1 MNINS
6 IVRRLCPL
14 ETERLMHFP
23 DNYLHIDGD
32 ATPDS
37 PMFKGCG
44 NSWGVNNAR
53 WVNLRLEHVLRDT
66 GLVAND
72 RVVQYATTCSGV
84 EAHTLSVKGQNW
96 HANFYSE
103 IEPFPCRVLAHHY
116 PDTPN
121 LGDMTKLDGH
131 PYSLDVFSGGTPCFT
146 AGNMVL
152 TESGYRPIET
162 IREGDMVM
170 THEGRLRKVVAIGA
184 KMAYNIVDV
193 TIATRQKIRC
203 TADHKFWA
211 AVRPHRDF
219 RRHADTFLKVQ
230 FDGMSFQPI
239 SKVGVGGY
247 VAQLSEYETMP
258 LPKMPK
264 VYNASDADILELAG
278 WYVGDGHCAGFSNTR
293 HKKVLVLSL
302 SESKVENFRSRF
314 NGVVNFTAYP
324 HDKNGVYRVQVACAE
339 LCDWLVENFGH
350 LSHNK
355 NIPAWLIA
363 STDENRQ
370 SFLEGYMATDGYSSQ
385 QARLSFGCSSTSY
398 ALALGIADL
407 VGKCAVYK
415 ANVPPTKEM
424 YDGRIVNQ
432 RPFWTVRRS
441 TKPNRFHD
449 YGKWSGVRVREIR
462 ERCPEVVYNIT
473 VEDDHSYIVNGL
485 CVSNC
490 QSVSV
495 AGKRHG
501 MAKGSGTRSSLA
513 YHWIRIGNE
522 AVKPGGVLL
531 WENVCFSPDTLVTL
545 DTGHKKI
552 RDIQVG
558 DMVRS
563 IDGNYHRV
571 ERVMETPDKQT
582 IKIKA
587 MGADVITAT
596 PNHPFY
602 ARLNLHS
609 AKDPSKRSFTK
620 PEWLPAGQLSLDHY
634 IGFKVDPEGSKS
646 IGMAKA
652 YAVGRWLADGSVALL
667 DPTKYTGAKGG
678 QRTRIFIS
686 TGWKKHDALLKEL
699 SRLPYKISESK
710 VKDYAINFTFNS
722 DEFYELV
729 KDCGRGA
736 LKKKVPPYAFT
747 LIPEEQKE
755 LLRGYFDGDG
765 HLHKKSE
772 MTYGTSSH
780 ELALGIARLI
790 RNVYH
795 RGVSIKLRK
804 GNGKTVIDGRT
815 VNARDHWDCSFAYSK
830 IPEDGKKHLISFYE
844 DGFVWCP
851 IREIAQGEAMTV
863 YNLTVADTHT
873 YEANDI
879 VVHNCGALSV
889 NEGKDFAA
897 FVSSLTEE
905 GYAVAWRTMDMQ
917 WLSVDTAPRAVPQ
930 RRRRIWLIAQKG
942 SDWRIPARVL
952 FERAS
957 RLGTVH
963 PNRIVDG
970 RIIRSEEEEA
980 AAAFDLFG
988 GNEPTFN
995 HDSRADMIP
1004 FSEMPGKGDD
1014 FLTLSYLSLVDFF
1027 RKVGTIQYVG
1037 GIFDGAPEVANISAR
1052 LRENIGNAGC
1062 AVGGRIVTLKIPEWS
1077 AGIQLPFGAECP
1089 AEYDGTVCG
1098 LSDVLLPMTD
1108 DLLGYILSPRACTG
1122 ILRRADK
1129 RGKKLPEPLELALH
1143 EQIANW
1149 ACGAFGDAVK
1159 ADEKDEAEEAEGGDE
1174 DVETDEDGNPI
1185 GDAALCHSTSEE

>member
-6 IVRRLCPL
+6 IVRRLCPV

-37 PMFKGCG
+37 PMYKGCG

-53 WVNLRLEHVLRDT
+53 WANLRLEFVLRDT

-184 KMAYNIVDV
+184 KMAHNIVDV

-385 QARLSFGCSSTSY
+385 QARLSFACSSTSY

-501 MAKGSGTRSSLA
+501 MAEGSGTRSSLA
-513 YHWIRIGNE
+513 YHWLRIGNE
-522 AVKPGGVLL
+522 AVRPGGVLL
-531 WENVCFSPDTLVTL
+531 WENVP
-545 DTGHKKI
+545 
-552 RDIQVG
+552 
-558 DMVRS
+558 
-563 IDGNYHRV
+563 
-571 ERVMETPDKQT
+571 
-582 IKIKA
+582 
-587 MGADVITAT
+587 
-596 PNHPFY
+596 
-602 ARLNLHS
+602 
-609 AKDPSKRSFTK
+609 
-620 PEWLPAGQLSLDHY
+620 
-634 IGFKVDPEGSKS
+634 
-646 IGMAKA
+646 
-652 YAVGRWLADGSVALL
+652 
-667 DPTKYTGAKGG
+667 
-678 QRTRIFIS
+678 
-686 TGWKKHDALLKEL
+686 
-699 SRLPYKISESK
+699 
-710 VKDYAINFTFNS
+710 
-722 DEFYELV
+722 
-729 KDCGRGA
+729 
-736 LKKKVPPYAFT
+736 
-747 LIPEEQKE
+747 
-755 LLRGYFDGDG
+755 
-765 HLHKKSE
+765 
-772 MTYGTSSH
+772 
-780 ELALGIARLI
+780 
-790 RNVYH
+790 
-795 RGVSIKLRK
+795 
-804 GNGKTVIDGRT
+804 
-815 VNARDHWDCSFAYSK
+815 
-830 IPEDGKKHLISFYE
+830 
-844 DGFVWCP
+844 
-851 IREIAQGEAMTV
+851 
-863 YNLTVADTHT
+863 
-873 YEANDI
+873 
-879 VVHNCGALSV
+879 GALSS
-889 NEGKDFAA
+889 GYGYDFMW
-897 FVSSLTEE
+897 FIHRLNEE
-905 GYAVAWRTMDMQ
+905 GYAVAWRVMDMQ
-917 WLSVDTAPRAVPQ
+917 WLAVDTAPRAVPQ

-970 RIIRSEEEEA
+970 RIIRSEEDEA

-1014 FLTLSYLSLVDFF
+1014 FLTLSDISLVDFF

-1037 GIFDGAPEVANISAR
+1037 GILAGEHEEPVRDQFGAIVGYQKHLGHR
-1052 LRENIGNAGC
+1052 LEDNIGNAGC
-1062 AVGGRIVTLKIPEWS
+1062 AVGGRVVTLKIPEWS
-1077 AGIQLPFGAECP
+1077 AGIQLPYGAECP

-1159 ADEKDEAEEAEGGDE
+1159 ADAKDEAEEANAEPE
-1174 DVETDEDGNPI
+1174 EVDGNPVVRNEFGEI
-1185 GDAALCHSTSEE
+1185 VSPEGEE